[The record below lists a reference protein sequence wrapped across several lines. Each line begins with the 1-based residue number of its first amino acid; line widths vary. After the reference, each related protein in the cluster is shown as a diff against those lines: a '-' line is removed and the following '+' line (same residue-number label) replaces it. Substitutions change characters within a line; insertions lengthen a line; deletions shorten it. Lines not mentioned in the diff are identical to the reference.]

1 MGSVSDWYP
10 LSDELLRVLPQP
22 VCRRRVVLLPL
33 ILEEWH
39 RSDLPTLLSM
49 KSRPIKNDQIAKLE
63 AVREYARGLQEALK
77 AIGENGR
84 TVILAQMTNSS
95 RSLDENQSEFRALA
109 TWLEQESGFLEKL
122 VAVDPR
128 GFWKPKRGRPGNLPA
143 YLVLQDAAAIFEWL
157 TSTKA
162 TREVSRDDGT
172 ETGPFFHFAST
183 LWPTI
188 FRNGVVG
195 LPAAMKNW
203 ADWRSAYNEQSALI
217 VNLALR
223 QPVWGLFER

>member
-39 RSDLPTLLSM
+39 RSDLPDLLSM
-49 KSRPIKNDQIAKLE
+49 ESRPVKIKQIEKLE
-63 AVREYARGLQEALK
+63 VVRERAGELQEALK
-77 AIGENGR
+77 AIAESGR
-84 TVILAQMTNSS
+84 TALLAQMMNGSGLDKS
-95 RSLDENQSEFRALA
+95 RSEFKAVA
-109 TWLEQESGFLEKL
+109 NWLEQEPGFLEKL
-122 VAVDPR
+122 VATNPR
-128 GFWKPKRGRPGNLPA
+128 EFWKPKRGQPRKLRA

-162 TREVSRDDGT
+162 TREVSRDNGT
-172 ETGPFFHFAST
+172 EIGPFFNFAST

-188 FRNGVVG
+188 FENGVAG

-203 ADWRSAYNEQSALI
+203 AKWRSAYKEQSPLI

-223 QPVWGLFER
+223 NPVWEILER